1 MLSTAA
7 HSASPSGG
15 GGASTPGAASAGGAD
30 GGQQQKP
37 NENNKQE
44 PRAKRKKARRACF
57 SCQRAHLTC
66 GDERPCNRCV
76 QRNLTDSCQDGV
88 RKKAKYLNDEDSPA
102 TMSNPPNHHASAMRQ
117 VIPQQNIGQQTTHYD
132 MDPSMT
138 GTMEDKHRM
147 HITPQQ
153 RPDLYEN
160 DHTKGGWFASLT
172 PDMGIA
178 FNSNYARG
186 EFASIN
192 HITAGQLPGSVG
204 GTGGVRTPDNHSVSG
219 FSPSQQN
226 FMALGHND
234 SMVDHWSGQS
244 RSNSTGAGMGC
255 NPHAYTIGT
264 GPGSIATPSPEA
276 GSPQAHSQQASI
288 YNTLTGS
295 PGNNNG
301 VFYKKHQHPSQQQF
315 EQENRQKGLTQYSQI
330 QHHPHN
336 IHNHTPHFQQQGHTR
351 RRNPQADPSQV
362 YHTVTEPYSYVQAYH
377 RLFAIMVVRF
387 PKKEQLRIA
396 RAFSAFRPS
405 FIASIQ
411 KLTRD
416 DLVFQEKCCQ
426 RAIHI
431 FESSLPNIG
440 TPTLVCRRSG
450 EVVVVGKEFC
460 MLSGWPKEVLLGE
473 KPNLNTNIPQTK
485 DSDEA
490 AKVGRMRQR
499 VQNQFSSGNGR
510 GGNYDSK
517 DGEEAAN
524 VPDRGSSHPKP
535 TGPNPVFLL
544 ELMDDESVCEFYEK
558 FSQAAFADS
567 TAKITSKCRILKYKP
582 PAPASAQAPQNDD
595 GETDIE
601 DEAKDIEVKQRT
613 NGNGNKTNG
622 KRPND
627 ILGSSKTIECMVCWT
642 LRRDTFD
649 MPMLIVMNF
658 LPNLLATSSTYPT
671 ATSSSGSRESGDG
684 NKHQRGGGNGGGH
697 PGGMPG
703 SNNSPLMKIGGA
715 ELVPVR

>member
-1 MLSTAA
+1 MLIIIT
-7 HSASPSGG
+7 
-15 GGASTPGAASAGGAD
+15 
-30 GGQQQKP
+30 
-37 NENNKQE
+37 
-44 PRAKRKKARRACF
+44 
-57 SCQRAHLTC
+57 

-76 QRNLTDSCQDGV
+76 QRNLTESCQDGV

-102 TMSNPPNHHASAMRQ
+102 MGNPPNHHASAMRQ
-117 VIPQQNIGQQTTHYD
+117 VIHQQTTGQQTTHYD
-132 MDPSMT
+132 MDPSMP

-147 HITPQQ
+147 HIHPQQ
-153 RPDLYEN
+153 RPDLYDN
-160 DHTKGGWFASLT
+160 DHATGGWFSSLA
-172 PDMGIA
+172 PDMTA

-192 HITAGQLPGSVG
+192 HITAGQLPGSAA

-234 SMVDHWSGQS
+234 SMIDHWAGQS
-244 RSNSTGAGMGC
+244 RSNSTGAGMGGHH
-255 NPHAYTIGT
+255 HAYTIGT

-276 GSPQAHSQQASI
+276 GSPQAHPQQASY

-301 VFYKKHQHPSQQQF
+301 ASYYRKHQHAPQPQF
-315 EQENRQKGLTQYSQI
+315 EQENCQKGLAQYSHV

-336 IHNHTPHFQQQGHTR
+336 IHSHTSHFQQQGHTR
-351 RRNPQADPSQV
+351 RRNHQIDPSQV

-377 RLFAIMVVRF
+377 RLFAIIVVRF
-387 PKKEQLRIA
+387 PKKDQLRIA

-405 FIASIQ
+405 FIAAIQ

-416 DLVFQEKCCQ
+416 DLVFQEKCCL
-426 RAIHI
+426 RAVHI

-473 KPNLNTNIPQTK
+473 KLNLNTNIPHAK
-485 DSDEA
+485 DDEESS
-490 AKVGRMRQR
+490 KIGRMRQR
-499 VQNQFSSGNGR
+499 LHNQLINRNNR
-510 GGNYDSK
+510 GGSDDSK
-517 DGEEAAN
+517 DGDEAAN
-524 VPDRGSSHPKP
+524 GTDRGPRP
-535 TGPNPVFLL
+535 NGPNPVFIL
-544 ELMDDESVCEFYEK
+544 ELMDDESVCEFYER

-567 TAKITSKCRILKYKP
+567 TAKITARCRILKYKP
-582 PAPASAQAPQNDD
+582 QVPTPAPAPAAVPAPPNED
-595 GETDIE
+595 GEANVE
-601 DEAKDIEVKQRT
+601 DEAKDAGAKQRT
-613 NGNGNKTNG
+613 NGNGNKANG

-627 ILGSSKTIECMVCWT
+627 ILGSSKTIDCMVCWT

-649 MPMLIVMNF
+649 MPMLIVMNVS
-658 LPNLLATSSTYPT
+658 LAVTVVMLYMVLS
-671 ATSSSGSRESGDG
+671 
-684 NKHQRGGGNGGGH
+684 
-697 PGGMPG
+697 PGCF
-703 SNNSPLMKIGGA
+703 
-715 ELVPVR
+715 

>member
-1 MLSTAA
+1 M
-7 HSASPSGG
+7 
-15 GGASTPGAASAGGAD
+15 
-30 GGQQQKP
+30 
-37 NENNKQE
+37 
-44 PRAKRKKARRACF
+44 
-57 SCQRAHLTC
+57 
-66 GDERPCNRCV
+66 
-76 QRNLTDSCQDGV
+76 

-102 TMSNPPNHHASAMRQ
+102 PMSNQPNHHASVMRQ
-117 VIPQQNIGQQTTHYD
+117 VMPQQNTGQQATHYD
-132 MDPSMT
+132 MDPSIQ
-138 GTMEDKHRM
+138 GTMEEKHPI
-147 HITPQQ
+147 HINPQQ

-160 DHTKGGWFASLT
+160 DHATGGWFASLAS
-172 PDMGIA
+172 DVGIA
-178 FNSNYARG
+178 FNSSYARR

-192 HITAGQLPGSVG
+192 HITASQLPGSAG

-226 FMALGHND
+226 FMALGHSD
-234 SMVDHWSGQS
+234 SMIDHWAGQS
-244 RSNSTGAGMGC
+244 RSNSTGAGMGG

-276 GSPQAHSQQASI
+276 GSPQTLSQQASI
-288 YNTLTGS
+288 YNRLTGS
-295 PGNNNG
+295 PSNNNG
-301 VFYKKHQHPSQQQF
+301 TSFYRQHQHGSQQQL
-315 EQENRQKGLTQYSQI
+315 EQENRQKGLAQYPQV

-336 IHNHTPHFQQQGHTR
+336 IHNHTSHFQHQGHTR

-377 RLFAIMVVRF
+377 RLFAMMETRF

-473 KPNLNTNIPQTK
+473 KPNLNTNIPHAK
-485 DSDEA
+485 EDEDA
-490 AKVGRMRQR
+490 AKVGRIRQR
-499 VQNQFSSGNGR
+499 LQNQFSNGIGR
-510 GGNYDSK
+510 GGNDDSK
-517 DGEEAAN
+517 NGDEAAN
-524 VPDRGSSHPKP
+524 GPDRGSSRPKP
-535 TGPNPVFLL
+535 MGPNPVFLL

-567 TAKITSKCRILKYKP
+567 TAKITSRCKILKYKP
-582 PAPASAQAPQNDD
+582 PAPAPVPPNDD
-595 GETDIE
+595 GEPDVE
-601 DEAKDIEVKQRT
+601 DEAKDTGAKQRT
-613 NGNGNKTNG
+613 NGKDNKTNG

-649 MPMLIVMNF
+649 IPMLIVMNVSLAVAVVIVYILILTFFSFFPTF
-658 LPNLLATSSTYPT
+658 LQRRVRTQRLWLVRAPENQRMQTSTNEGVVMAVVTQVECQATIIAP
-671 ATSSSGSRESGDG
+671 
-684 NKHQRGGGNGGGH
+684 
-697 PGGMPG
+697 
-703 SNNSPLMKIGGA
+703 
-715 ELVPVR
+715 